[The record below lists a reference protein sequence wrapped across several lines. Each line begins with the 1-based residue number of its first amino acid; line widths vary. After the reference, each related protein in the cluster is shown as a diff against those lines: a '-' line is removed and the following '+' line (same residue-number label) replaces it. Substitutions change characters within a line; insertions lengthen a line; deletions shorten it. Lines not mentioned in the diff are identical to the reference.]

1 MRVTPGLIGAQLT
14 RDLHTALA
22 ALAKQQRMIASGRR
36 INEPSDDPSGAA
48 SALTIRSRT
57 AANEQ
62 YQRNIDTARRRLIA
76 GDSALRGVVESLQ
89 RAGELALQ
97 GGNDASSAPA
107 RQAIAT
113 EVDQILE
120 AVVAQAND
128 RAPDG
133 TRLFGGQEILAA
145 PYTVT
150 RDGTGKITAVAV
162 NPRGIDAAMPA
173 EVGEGVTVA
182 QGVSGTTAF
191 GALATASNA
200 FDTLIR
206 LRDAL
211 NANNGVNIR
220 AEIDNV
226 SIARERVTSAGL
238 LVGTR
243 LGWLDTLES
252 RLQDDAVGLATS
264 LSTVEDT
271 DMAKAI
277 SDLNQIQLYYEAG
290 LASGARL
297 LQQSLLDFLR

>member
-14 RDLHTALA
+14 RDLNTALA

-57 AANEQ
+57 AANAQ

-76 GDSALRGVVESLQ
+76 GDSTLRGVVESLQ

-191 GALATASNA
+191 GPLTTASNA

-243 LGWLDTLES
+243 LGWLNALES
-252 RLQDDAVGLATS
+252 RLQDDALGLATS
-264 LSTVEDT
+264 LGAVEDT

-277 SDLNQIQLYYEAG
+277 SDMNQIQLYYEAG

>member
-1 MRVTPGLIGAQLT
+1 MRVTPSNMSAQLT

-36 INEPSDDPSGAA
+36 INEPADDPGGTAR
-48 SALTIRSRT
+48 ALTVRART
-57 AANEQ
+57 AANAQ
-62 YQRNIDTARRRLIA
+62 FHRNIEAARTRLTAA
-76 GDSALRGVVESLQ
+76 DSTLRSVVETLQ

-97 GGNDASSAPA
+97 GGNDASSGAA

-113 EVDQILE
+113 EVDQLLE
-120 AVVAQAND
+120 AVVAQANS
-128 RAPDG
+128 RGPDG
-133 TRLFGGQEILAA
+133 TRLFGGQEVLAA

-162 NPRGIDAAMPA
+162 NPRGIDGAMPA
-173 EVGEGVTVA
+173 EVSEGVTVV
-182 QGVSGTTAF
+182 QGVPGTTAF
-191 GALATASNA
+191 GALATPSNA

-226 SIARERVTSAGL
+226 AIARERVTSAGL
-238 LVGTR
+238 LLGTR
-243 LGWLDTLES
+243 LAWLDTLES
-252 RLQDDAVGLATS
+252 RLGDEAVSLATS
-264 LSTVEDT
+264 LGAVEDA
-271 DMAKAI
+271 DMVKAI
-277 SDLNQIQLYYEAG
+277 SDMNQIQTFYEGG